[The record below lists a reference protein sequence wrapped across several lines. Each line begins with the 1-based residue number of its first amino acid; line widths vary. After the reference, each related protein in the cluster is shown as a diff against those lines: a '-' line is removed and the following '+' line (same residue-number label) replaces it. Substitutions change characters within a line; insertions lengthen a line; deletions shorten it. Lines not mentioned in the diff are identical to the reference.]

1 MTLPCTGA
9 DARLPRLRSLAEQ
22 VLADAD
28 LAWAITRAM
37 LPGAAAPLALL
48 PRAAFA
54 LCGPGRARGDGDGC
68 WPLAEWLALSG
79 LNAAFRA
86 ALAPQPVALRLAP
99 GWAAGA
105 RCDALAHL
113 RPRLGA
119 LELPPG
125 DEAATDAVLSP
136 AFRCGHSLACSP
148 RCYVPTI

>member
-1 MTLPCTGA
+1 
-9 DARLPRLRSLAEQ
+9 
-22 VLADAD
+22 
-28 LAWAITRAM
+28 M

-48 PRAAFA
+48 P
-54 LCGPGRARGDGDGC
+54 GPGAARGDGDGC

-86 ALAPQPVALRLAP
+86 ALAPQPIALRLAP

-105 RCDALAHL
+105 RGDALARL

-136 AFRCGHSLACSP
+136 AFRYGDSLTCSVL
-148 RCYVPTI
+148 CCVSSA